1 MSHGL
6 DYYFA
11 VLPASTSK
19 ISYNT
24 MSTVNSARVAGT
36 ALQYTYIVTLGVLRL
51 LTPLF
56 HLCADG
62 TVETKREEGG
72 FMLYCDARVAQ
83 QRTVRAASLFVD
95 DNCGWLAPGLDSRRL
110 PIQPVESRTQFR
122 EPCCEGA

>member
-6 DYYFA
+6 DYFA

-56 HLCADG
+56 HLCADS
-62 TVETKREEGG
+62 TIETKREEGE

-83 QRTVRAASLFVD
+83 QRTVRVASL
-95 DNCGWLAPGLDSRRL
+95 C
-110 PIQPVESRTQFR
+110 
-122 EPCCEGA
+122 